1 MRALVETCGPPVG
14 VQHNFFMDPSHLR
27 CCRAHGGIFCLGSL
41 VMVLKENDMR
51 TTSSVQCFVDEVQLV
66 GFGFFAP
73 SSVGDLN
80 QM

>member
-1 MRALVETCGPPVG
+1 MRALVETCGSPVD
-14 VQHNFFMDPSHLR
+14 VQQDFFRDPSHLR
-27 CCRAHGGIFCLGSL
+27 CCRAHGSSFCLGFL
-41 VMVLKENDMR
+41 AMVLREDAMR
-51 TTSSVQCFVDEVQLV
+51 TTSSVQCFVDDIQLV